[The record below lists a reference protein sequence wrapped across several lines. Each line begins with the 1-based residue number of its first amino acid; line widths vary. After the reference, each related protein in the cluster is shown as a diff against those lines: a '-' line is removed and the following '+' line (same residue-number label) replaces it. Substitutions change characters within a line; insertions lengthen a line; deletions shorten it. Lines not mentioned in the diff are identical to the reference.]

1 MTIPTTGP
9 VSFSAMATEYGL
21 NQNNVSMRR
30 ISSIAGIE
38 YTQVSNLRGKNYW
51 DKVGSSMTTN
61 TFSGTA
67 ASDTNINGT
76 QVVIRSVLDMDDT
89 TSNIIYE
96 TGGSAIGVCVY
107 GYNGTVYAR
116 AGDGQVDVGNT
127 EVSFPIPADWTTS
140 ESKEILICLDVTGTY
155 STLWVDG
162 LRRSTDV
169 SSAADSVA
177 GSNLGGTGRVWDSVC
192 ETRAFT
198 FNPGNGTYVL
208 TNATQYGTQVWNGV
222 YINSEYWPIGLYGV
236 TSDIRSNDSVGT
248 GSPLNGS
255 NSMTVRSIITMS
267 NNDNGIIYETGGTG
281 RGSVFYVF
289 GGKLYGSGG
298 DGSPSGPSFEVS
310 WTIPD
315 SYSNTIPTQVL
326 FTAIISSTSSKG
338 ALYVNNQLVAT
349 ATGTGYVSLSG
360 GNEGGTGDVYN
371 GSVAENRMS
380 SYTYTGTIYETL
392 LWNTT
397 NLTLP

>member
-9 VSFSAMATEYGL
+9 VSFSDIASEYGL

-30 ISSIAGIE
+30 LSSIAGIA

-51 DKVGSSMTTN
+51 DKVGSSTPTN
-61 TFSGTA
+61 TFSGTGSA
-67 ASDTNINGT
+67 GTNIDGT
-76 QVVIRSVLDMDDT
+76 EVVIRSILDMDDT

-96 TGGSAIGVCVY
+96 TGGSGLGVCVY

-116 AGDGQVDVGNT
+116 AGAGKVDVGDT
-127 EVSFPIPADWTTS
+127 EVSFPIPSDWTTS
-140 ESKEILICLDVTGTY
+140 ESKEILVCLDVTGTY

-169 SSAADSVA
+169 STSNTNVA
-177 GSNLGGTGRVWDSVC
+177 GGNKGGTGRAWESVC
-192 ETRAFT
+192 ATRAFT
-198 FNPGNGTYVL
+198 ADPGDGTYVL
-208 TNATQYGTQVWNGV
+208 TNATQYGSQVWNST
-222 YINSEYWPIGLYGV
+222 YIDSKYWPIGLYGV
-236 TSDIRSNDSVGT
+236 TSDIRSGDGGT
-248 GSPLNGS
+248 ASPLKNS

-281 RGSVFYVF
+281 DGSVFYVF

-298 DGSPSGPSFEVS
+298 DGSSSGPSFEVS

-338 ALYVNNQLVAT
+338 ALYVNNELVAT
-349 ATGTGYVSLSG
+349 TTDAGYGGSLSG
-360 GNEGGTGDVYN
+360 GNTGGTGQGY
-371 GSVAENRMS
+371 GTVAKNNMS

-397 NLTLP
+397 NLTL

>member
-30 ISSIAGIE
+30 LTSIAGIE

-51 DKVGSSMTTN
+51 DKVGSSTPTN
-61 TFSGTA
+61 TFSGA
-67 ASDTNINGT
+67 QSSGTNISGT
-76 QVVIRSVLDMDDT
+76 QAVIRSILDMDDT

-96 TGGSAIGVCVY
+96 TGGGGRGICVY
-107 GYNGTVYAR
+107 GYNGTVYAQ
-116 AGDGQVDVGNT
+116 AGEGSVAGGST

-162 LRRSTDV
+162 LRISTNV
-169 SSAADSVA
+169 SISAASVA
-177 GSNLGGTGRVWDSVC
+177 GSDLGGTGKAYSGVC
-192 ETRAFT
+192 ATRAFAA
-198 FNPGNGTYVL
+198 NPGDGTYVL
-208 TNATQYGTQVWNGV
+208 TNATQYGSQVWNGT
-222 YINSEYWPIGLYGV
+222 YIDSKYWPIGLYGV
-236 TSDIRSNDSVGT
+236 TSDLRSNDSTGT

-298 DGSPSGPSFEVS
+298 DGYITGPSFEVS

-315 SYSNTIPTQVL
+315 SYSNTVPTQVL
-326 FTAIISSTSSKG
+326 FTAIISGTSSKG
-338 ALYVNNQLVAT
+338 ALYVNNELVAT
-349 ATGTGYVSLSG
+349 ATGTGFASLSG